1 MEHLVVLG
9 TYSSRI
15 DAEMFC
21 EHLKSHGINTLLK
34 SDDCGG
40 MYPQFTTMFRVKVYV
55 DQDDVDVAM
64 DILNPDEEELG

>member
-1 MEHLVVLG
+1 MEQLVVLG

-15 DAEMFC
+15 DAEMAS

-40 MYPQFTTMFRVKVYV
+40 MYPQFTTMFRVKLYV
-55 DQDDVDVAM
+55 DQDDIDVAM
-64 DILNPDEEELG
+64 DILNPEEELE